1 MLSKRLA
8 ERVGFEPTNTFW
20 DVTHFPGERLRPL
33 GHLSV
38 NRILIK
44 PTAGGIDS
52 GHPGPRP
59 TGALRASKIAPGDF
73 VEPTNTFWDV
83 THFPGERLRPLG
95 HLSVNRI
102 LIKPTAGGI
111 DSGHPGPRPTGAL
124 RASKIAP
131 GDFVEPT
138 NTFWDVTHFPGERLR
153 PLGHLSTRPQGY
165 RRRPGRSNLAAGRL
179 IGRCGLVARRDVEA
193 GVFRSGR
200 GRRKLHGRN

>member
-95 HLSVNRI
+95 HLS
-102 LIKPTAGGI
+102 
-111 DSGHPGPRPTGAL
+111 
-124 RASKIAP
+124 
-131 GDFVEPT
+131 
-138 NTFWDVTHFPGERLR
+138 
-153 PLGHLSTRPQGY
+153 TRPQGY
-165 RRRPGRSNLAAGRL
+165 RSRPGRSNLAAGRL
-179 IGRCGLVARRDVEA
+179 IGGGGLVARRDVET
-193 GVFRSGR
+193 GVFRSR
-200 GRRKLHGRN
+200 RRRRKLHGGNYQGVLGIRRIEARRHFQRRHLPSALIFLWSMTIGGQF